1 MQFRSVAAA
10 LAFSSLAAPI
20 AAENNSDS
28 FEPRSSKAS
37 LGGVEQFTPTSI
49 STDHRIDYAH
59 WDEALGWFVIPMG
72 PSLREGAPRVEPF
85 TGSRRIYGHDSR
97 YRLEGNRVAFSFFDD
112 SVRASLTEYRMDLE
126 RIGTQLDIASLPRN
140 EQLAYW
146 INLHNVAMIEALAG
160 AYPLSE
166 PRTRRFGPNSAA
178 LDDAKLVSVK
188 GVALSP
194 RDIRE
199 GIVFA
204 NWRDPKVIYGFW
216 RGEIGGPS
224 IQRLAY
230 NSQNVDAL
238 LALSAEEFVNSLRGV
253 EKFGGALRVSK
264 IYQEAAPFY
273 FGDFDQLRSHLGQFA
288 GDDVR
293 GLIESTDKTHYNAY
307 ETDLADLTRGEK
319 APGFF
324 NFGTATDPAGGDR
337 VFRSYTPRSALNA
350 NSPISMSIQRLI
362 TERQNKL
369 TKANKR
375 GIRTGMVIYGDGE
388 IGGEEKEVE

>member
-1 MQFRSVAAA
+1 MQLRSVAAA
-10 LAFSSLAAPI
+10 LACSSLAAP
-20 AAENNSDS
+20 ATAESTSDS
-28 FEPRSSKAS
+28 FQTRSTAATS
-37 LGGVEQFTPTSI
+37 GGVEQFAPAAS
-49 STDHRIDYAH
+49 STEHRIDYAH

-85 TGSRRIYGHDSR
+85 TGSRRVYGHDSR

-112 SVRASLTEYRMDLE
+112 DVRASLTDYRMDLE
-126 RIGTQLDIASLPRN
+126 RIGTELDITGLPRN

-146 INLHNVAMIEALAG
+146 LNLHNVAMIEALAG

-166 PRTRRFGPNSAA
+166 PRSRRFGSNSAS
-178 LDDAKLVSVK
+178 LDDAKLVSVN

-199 GIVFA
+199 GIVFP

-230 NSQNVDAL
+230 SGQNVDAL

-253 EKFGGALRVSK
+253 EKFSGALQVSK
-264 IYQEAAPFY
+264 IYEEAAPYY
-273 FGDFDQLRSHLGQFA
+273 FADFNQLRGHLSQFA
-288 GDDVR
+288 GDEVR
-293 GLIESTDKTHYNAY
+293 SLIERTNETRYNTY

-324 NFGTATDPAGGDR
+324 NFGTATDPTGGDR
-337 VFRSYTPRSALNA
+337 LFRSYTPRSALNP

-369 TKANKR
+369 TKATKR

-388 IGGEEKEVE
+388 FAGEQKEVE